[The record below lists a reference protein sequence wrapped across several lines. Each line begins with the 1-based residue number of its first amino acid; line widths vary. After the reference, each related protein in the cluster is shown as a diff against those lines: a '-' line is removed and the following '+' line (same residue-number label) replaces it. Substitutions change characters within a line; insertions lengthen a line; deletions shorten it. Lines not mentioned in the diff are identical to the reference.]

1 MNKLVTDLCKC
12 GIAVVG
18 VLVAALLCFSIY
30 SGAQRKLHA
39 KTTIS
44 SSNVIE
50 RIMDNEEVR
59 MAKVPFNGI
68 AEKKVLD
75 KNGLERDLYLV
86 RYCGFVTLGTD
97 ERIAFD
103 KNDAEKIIRVRV
115 PDPKVL
121 DIEVDFDSIDY
132 IFTKKKYETEMIA
145 QDSYRVCLDDMS
157 EEVKNNESIYIKD
170 KKNTENIIRALLK
183 PAFEEYTIEME

>member
-1 MNKLVTDLCKC
+1 MFPTFRKR
-12 GIAVVG
+12 GGAF
-18 VLVAALLCFSIY
+18 FSK
-30 SGAQRKLHA
+30 R
-39 KTTIS
+39 
-44 SSNVIE
+44 
-50 RIMDNEEVR
+50 R
-59 MAKVPFNGI
+59 
-68 AEKKVLD
+68 
-75 KNGLERDLYLV
+75 LERDLYLV

-121 DIEVDFDSIDY
+121 DIEVDFDSLDY

-145 QDSYRVCLDDMS
+145 QDSYRVSLDDMS
-157 EEVKNNESIYIKD
+157 EEVKNNESIYIKA